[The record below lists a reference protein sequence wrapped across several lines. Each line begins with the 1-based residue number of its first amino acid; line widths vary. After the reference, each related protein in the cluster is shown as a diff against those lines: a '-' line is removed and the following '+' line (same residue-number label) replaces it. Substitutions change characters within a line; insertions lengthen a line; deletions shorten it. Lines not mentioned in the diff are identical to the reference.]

1 MYNIYIYIKNPKH
14 THNNYQEYQACRGDY
29 YYYYYYYYCSSSLL
43 HQGLH
48 TL

>member
-1 MYNIYIYIKNPKH
+1 MYNIYINKKRQTH
-14 THNNYQEYQACRGDY
+14 THNNYQEYQTCRGD

-43 HQGLH
+43 HQGIH